1 MKRQFIVLLAII
13 SMAFCVSA
21 QETTSVK
28 NTSHK
33 RGYKFNAEL
42 GLGIKEQMYFSTSHG
57 YNFGN
62 GLFVGG
68 GASFM
73 AEWGENYFEGDPNM
87 ITPVYG
93 EIKYTPFNTLVSPY
107 IDFRTGAAIDI
118 TNKKVRMMIAPSIGI
133 DLACVSL
140 GIGYTW
146 HTINLPWNGLNISAS
161 INF

>member
-1 MKRQFIVLLAII
+1 MMRQLIVLLAII

-21 QETTSVK
+21 QETATVK